1 MKATMKTFAMG
12 GAVLAVASMLLFGSG
27 CAQESS
33 TAAYNVSQ
41 AAHNFEVLRRC
52 IFYNGITGDY
62 ILVIEGL
69 LSVTESATQNRLEVI
84 VKTGPAVYK
93 KHYLGLSD
101 NVSYFVE
108 QLEPV
113 RADPFHYRVFFRP
126 ATIIPDID
134 VQVR

>member
-1 MKATMKTFAMG
+1 MKQNLIHIIAA
-12 GAVLAVASMLLFGSG
+12 ALLAILTTSCEESEVASMNV
-27 CAQESS
+27 S
-33 TAAYNVSQ
+33 TAA
-41 AAHNFEVLRRC
+41 HRFEVNRRC

-62 ILVIEGL
+62 ILTIEGK
-69 LSVTESATQNRLEVI
+69 LSVVESATQNRLEVI
-84 VKTGPAVYK
+84 VKTGHEQYK

-113 RADPFHYRVFFRP
+113 VADPYHYKVVFRP

-134 VQVR
+134 VDVE